1 MNHPANPHPLLGV
14 LGGLGPLS
22 SAYFYERVTSFTKA
36 DRDQDHIDIILSS
49 RASTPDRTAYILGKS
64 DECPLP
70 YMIHDAKSL
79 EVYGAT
85 ALVIPCNTAHY
96 FIHEVRRAVSIPV
109 PSIITETVL
118 YLQRNGFHKA
128 CILATQGTISSGA
141 YQEELSKYGLSYAIP
156 DRAGQEAVMDI
167 IYGDVKKGV
176 IPSPEKLFAAAAP
189 SFAAGCDCAILGCTE
204 LSLLHR
210 NMVGTYAD
218 NRVVDSL
225 DVLAAVSIRLM
236 GHTVVGF
243 PDTDAPLDPTRFY
256 DKPMRVP
263 SEEDPDTAACRERS
277 TI

>member
-22 SAYFYERVTSFTKA
+22 SAYFYERITAFTQA
-36 DRDQDHIDIILSS
+36 DRDQEHIDIILSS

-70 YMIHDAKSL
+70 YMIHDAQSL
-79 EVYGAT
+79 ETYGAT

-118 YLQRNGFHKA
+118 FLHRNGFCKP

-156 DRAGQEAVMDI
+156 ERADQEKIMDI

-176 IPSPEKLFAAAAP
+176 VPSPEKLFSAAEP

-210 NMVGTYAD
+210 NMVGKYAD
-218 NRVVDSL
+218 NRFVDSL
-225 DVLAAVSIRLM
+225 DVLAAISIRLM

-243 PDTDAPLDPTRFY
+243 QDTDEPLDSARFY
-256 DKPMRVP
+256 DNPAGDFLGKKQAGIRH
-263 SEEDPDTAACRERS
+263 TERS
-277 TI
+277 PL